1 MMLKKK
7 GEDHE
12 YSWLYKHDIG
22 FVTDPKTLM
31 YIFNIRIFTTS
42 KGKEMASVYC
52 WDGRQFF
59 KIVIFAN
66 VLKGVKSRLKEN
78 SWYAVRLSRIEDKN
92 SLILAKLLQLNRIKE
107 FISRAVLYKKNI
119 IILEN

>member
-1 MMLKKK
+1 
-7 GEDHE
+7 
-12 YSWLYKHDIG
+12 
-22 FVTDPKTLM
+22 M

-92 SLILAKLLQLNRIKE
+92 SLTRLDSYKLEYSDKI
-107 FISRAVLYKKNI
+107 ISVEEYIEKKN
-119 IILEN
+119 LKREQFV